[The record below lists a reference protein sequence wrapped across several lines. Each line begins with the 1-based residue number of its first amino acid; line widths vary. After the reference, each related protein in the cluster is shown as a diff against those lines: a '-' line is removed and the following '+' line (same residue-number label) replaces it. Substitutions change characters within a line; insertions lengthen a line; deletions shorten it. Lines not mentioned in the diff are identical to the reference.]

1 MNNLARPKPGDVAA
15 LSARHAGFWIRVL
28 AQLIDGAVL
37 ALVGGILT
45 ELSFHP
51 RVLDLADTGPSAI
64 LSLLYF
70 GLFWSKMGGGQT
82 VGMRFL
88 GLQVVGIDGQP
99 IGLRTAVIR
108 WLGLMVSLSV
118 LFIGVLWVAFDPQKQ
133 GWHDKIAS
141 TYVVN
146 VGSSEAG
153 GRNRQ
158 QAVS

>member
-1 MNNLARPKPGDVAA
+1 MNNLARPKPGHMAA
-15 LSARHAGFWIRVL
+15 VSAGHAGFWIRVL

-51 RVLDLADTGPSAI
+51 RVLDLADTGPSAL

-82 VGMRFL
+82 VGMRFM
-88 GLQVVGIDGQP
+88 GLKIVGIDGQP
-99 IGLRTAVIR
+99 IGLGTAVIR
-108 WLGLMVSLSV
+108 WFGLMVSLSV
-118 LFIGVLWVAFDPQKQ
+118 LFLGVIWIAFDPQKQ

-141 TYVVN
+141 TYVVT
-146 VGSSEAG
+146 VGSVEG
-153 GRNRQ
+153 VDQYRQ
-158 QAVS
+158 KAVS